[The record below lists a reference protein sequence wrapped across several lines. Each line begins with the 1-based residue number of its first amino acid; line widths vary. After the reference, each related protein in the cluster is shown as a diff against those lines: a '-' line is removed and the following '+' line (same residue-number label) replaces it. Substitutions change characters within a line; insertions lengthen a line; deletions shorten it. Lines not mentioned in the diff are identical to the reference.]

1 MKKTILRFIIV
12 AAIFAALI
20 GAYLRGRRD
29 VWVNE
34 FKTCQAHMTALTY
47 WETNQPPE
55 LREYVKARY
64 YYLANRIPK
73 EWLGNPKDF
82 GDVSTNVD
90 HLATFKG
97 PSSGHS
103 EYRDFLVRYGLPKQ

>member
-1 MKKTILRFIIV
+1 MKNRLITVLIL
-12 AAIFAALI
+12 AILVGLTA
-20 GAYLRGRRD
+20 AYLRGRRD
-29 VWVNE
+29 VFVNE
-34 FKTCQAHMTALTY
+34 FKECEANMLVLSA

-73 EWLGNPKDF
+73 TYLGNPKNF
-82 GDVSTNVD
+82 GDVSTNLD
-90 HLATFKG
+90 HIAVFKG

-103 EYRDFLVRYGLPKQ
+103 EYRDYLIRYVLDKK